1 MELEGSTRSWSYGVP
16 SIIKEEQMNSISR
29 RIVRVLTSGALLVL
43 TAATVRPADAGE
55 AFPKLNIKVGTVAV
69 GEPFFHKGSMK
80 FAELVKER
88 TAGAVNVQLF
98 PASQLGNEKELVEQV
113 KNGVIEMTMATI
125 PVVSVFKG
133 WERIGVFGMPYIFKG
148 DTDDVRVA
156 QLRKIARGPIGREI
170 IESAAKAS
178 GVRGL
183 DLAWWGG
190 MQHLTT
196 RSKQVTKVGDVNG
209 LKIRIADAPIYGL
222 ALKAFGA
229 KVTPMAWSETYTALQ
244 LGVVDGMANTSDI
257 LYNAKMHEVQKYL
270 ALTGHVP
277 VIFVVLIN
285 DQFYLR
291 LPPELRAILDKAATE
306 AGDYQIDLALKGGM
320 EYLEKLK
327 TAGMTI
333 SPMNMAELAERTKDS
348 WREFEPQFGKGFYER
363 VVEALK

>member
-1 MELEGSTRSWSYGVP
+1 
-16 SIIKEEQMNSISR
+16 MNILSKGFIGM
-29 RIVRVLTSGALLVL
+29 LTSGALVVLVAIL
-43 TAATVRPADAGE
+43 RPADAGVT
-55 AFPKLNIKVGTVAV
+55 FPKLNIKVGTVAV

-88 TAGAVNVQLF
+88 TAGAVNVQIF

-113 KNGVIEMTMATI
+113 KNGVIEMTMASI
-125 PVVSVFKG
+125 PVLSVFTG
-133 WERIGVFGMPYIFKG
+133 WEPIGVFGMPYIFKG

-170 IESAAKAS
+170 SDRGAKTS

-190 MQHLTT
+190 VQHLTT
-196 RSKQVTKVGDVNG
+196 RTKQVTRVEDING

-222 ALKAFGA
+222 ALRAFGA

-244 LGVVDGMANTSDI
+244 LGVVDGMANTPDI

-277 VIFVVLIN
+277 VVFVVLIN
-285 DQFYLR
+285 DQYYQR
-291 LPPELRAILDKAATE
+291 LSPELRAILDKAAIE

-327 TAGMTI
+327 TAGMTV
-333 SPMNMAELAERTKDS
+333 SPMNMVELAERTKNS